1 MNRKRF
7 YILSFV
13 CLIAIAGQAQQ
24 LPVFTNYLLNSY
36 AYNPAVA
43 GSTPNAS
50 INLNYRNQ
58 WVGFNDAPK
67 TYLASAYGGVGKQRK
82 VALGGLVA
90 SDNTGLLSRTS
101 GYVTFAY
108 HVNLN
113 KNYKL
118 GFGISAGMIQ
128 YRIRLYDAKVADK
141 GDDLLSGNILSNN
154 VFDSNAGLYFY
165 SKKLFVGIS
174 GSQYLANKIT
184 WVNSQSHLSPH
195 FYGMAGY
202 TFDINKNFS
211 LQPSVLIKYNQPTP
225 VQPEYSLRAYYKNA
239 IWVGA
244 SYRTKDAVSALVGF
258 TLREKL
264 RVGYSYDFPVTK
276 LRSYNSGSHEIMLM
290 YNFTK
295 PKKKLNSDEIEFNDI
310 DNSIKNKLKKQNEEG
325 AK

>member
-1 MNRKRF
+1 MNRNRY
-7 YILSFV
+7 YILIV
-13 CLIAIAGQAQQ
+13 VLLAVTGLQAQQ

-43 GSTPNAS
+43 GSSPNAT

-101 GYVTFAY
+101 GYVTLAY
-108 HVNLN
+108 HVTLS

-154 VFDSNAGLYFY
+154 VFDSNAGLYLY

-184 WVNSQSHLSPH
+184 WVNSQRHLSPH

-225 VQPEYSLRAYYKNA
+225 IQPEFSLRGYYKN
-239 IWVGA
+239 IFWLGA
-244 SYRTKDAVSALVGF
+244 SFRTKDAISALAGF
-258 TLREKL
+258 TLKEKL
-264 RVGYSYDFPVTK
+264 KIGYAYDFPISK
-276 LRSYNSGSHEIMLM
+276 LRSYTSGSHELM
-290 YNFTK
+290 IAYNFSK
-295 PKKKLNSDEIEFNDI
+295 PKKKLNADEEEYNDI